1 MTSIDLD
8 ESLIVDLD
16 LDDSVAA
23 VAVVVDDTSV
33 YTFSVVVADGQFRVD
48 DISIDTVSISVYVI
62 FNDENVASVADV
74 VVAEVVARVFVADVV
89 VAVGMHAPVNH

>member
-62 FNDENVASVADV
+62 FNDENVASVGDV
-74 VVAEVVARVFVADVV
+74 VVAEVVVARVV
-89 VAVGMHAPVNH
+89 VAVVMHAPVNH

>member
-23 VAVVVDDTSV
+23 VVVDDTSV
-33 YTFSVVVADGQFRVD
+33 DSFSVVAADGQFRVD

-89 VAVGMHAPVNH
+89 VAVVMHAPVNH

>member
-33 YTFSVVVADGQFRVD
+33 DSFSVVAADGQFRVD

-74 VVAEVVARVFVADVV
+74 VVAEVVVARVV
-89 VAVGMHAPVNH
+89 VAVVMHAPVNH

>member
-33 YTFSVVVADGQFRVD
+33 YTFRVVVADGQFRVD

-89 VAVGMHAPVNH
+89 VAVVMHAPVNH

>member
-1 MTSIDLD
+1 ML
-8 ESLIVDLD
+8 LV
-16 LDDSVAA
+16 VV
-23 VAVVVDDTSV
+23 VAVG
-33 YTFSVVVADGQFRVD
+33 SVVVADGQFRVD